1 MLIAPD
7 IDPVAISLGPLK
19 VHWYGLMYLVGFV
32 GGWWLAVRQAKRPNS
47 GWKPEEISDLLFN
60 IILGVIL
67 GGRLGY
73 VLFYNLPHYLD
84 HPLEIFYL
92 WTGGMSF
99 HGGLIGVIL
108 AMWYFGRKTQRAFFT
123 VADFIAPVTPLGLGA
138 GRLGNFI
145 NQELWGSVTTVPWGM
160 VFKTGGPLPRH
171 PSQLY
176 EFALEGVVLFLILWL
191 YARKAAPDRG
201 DVRPV
206 PGLLRRVPVSG
217 RIRAR
222 ARRAARLSRL
232 RLGDDGADSQSA
244 DDPVRRMAYVVGL
257 QEEPRG
263 YLIHTVL
270 AFTNS
275 RMPWTTSSRP

>member
-1 MLIAPD
+1 MLTAPN

-32 GGWWLAVRQAKRPNS
+32 GGWWLATRQAKRPGS
-47 GWKPEEISDLLFN
+47 GWKPEEVSDVLFY

-73 VLFYNLPHYLD
+73 VLFYNLPHYLG

-108 AMWYFGRKTQRAFFT
+108 AMLYFGRKTQRAFFT
-123 VADFIAPVTPLGLGA
+123 VADFIAPVVPIGLGA
-138 GRLGNFI
+138 GRIGNFI

-191 YARKAAPDRG
+191 YGRKPRPMAAMSGLFLVCYGVFRFLVEFVREPDAQLGYLAFNWVTMGQVLSLPMILFGGWLMWRAHG
-201 DVRPV
+201 
-206 PGLLRRVPVSG
+206 
-217 RIRAR
+217 RAR
-222 ARRAARLSRL
+222 ISK
-232 RLGDDGADSQSA
+232 
-244 DDPVRRMAYVVGL
+244 
-257 QEEPRG
+257 
-263 YLIHTVL
+263 
-270 AFTNS
+270 
-275 RMPWTTSSRP
+275 